1 MAAVGG
7 SILSMNIIQILSIS
21 AIVGGGI
28 VAVCLLV
35 YTVWLFLR
43 WSKEDREE
51 AKKNKRKAPSN

>member
-1 MAAVGG
+1 
-7 SILSMNIIQILSIS
+7 MNIIQILSIS